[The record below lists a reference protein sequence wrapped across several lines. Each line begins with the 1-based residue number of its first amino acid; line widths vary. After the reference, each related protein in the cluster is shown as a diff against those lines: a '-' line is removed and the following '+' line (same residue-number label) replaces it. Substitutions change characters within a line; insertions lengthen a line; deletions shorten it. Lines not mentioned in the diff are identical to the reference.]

1 MLHQISP
8 VPQWN
13 MCLNLLLDPTISEIE
28 SNGPEEFFIKRS
40 GKRIHLQDIKFS
52 DIESYTEGIRKGL
65 VPYVRSIHDFDENSY
80 LFEAPLEYSVE
91 GQAIKGRCHI
101 VLSPAADSPQVTIA
115 KKSTSLARVD
125 DIAAKGSMSTDML
138 LFLKACVQAGMT
150 MVFSG
155 GTGAG
160 KTTMLE
166 ALTKLIPDSYRIG
179 VAEDTPEL
187 VLTQP
192 NVSYLHS
199 VPWKPGMDPNNV
211 ATLSWVVQQYQRMR
225 TDRIIVGETRGKEF
239 ADFLV
244 AANSGMAGSFTTIHA
259 EDPIRCLDKMT
270 NFAIKGSEG
279 VPIRSINTDIA
290 NAIDIIVQLIIL
302 PDGRHKIGAIQE
314 ITPTIGSGDDARI
327 ATAELWKYD
336 VLSDSFVKGMHLS
349 DQMRKRFAERG
360 VNYERFLASVP
371 GTSAPGHSGEAPAA
385 GAPAPAQTRPSNGVP
400 TRGGLPTSFGRRSL

>member
-1 MLHQISP
+1 MDLQRISSIE
-8 VPQWN
+8 QWN
-13 MCLNLLLDPTISEIE
+13 ICLNLLLDDSISEVE
-28 SNGPEEFFIKRS
+28 SNGPSEFFIKRQ
-40 GKRIHLQDIKFS
+40 GKRIKLDDISFPSIK
-52 DIESYTEGIRKGL
+52 SYTEGIKEGL
-65 VPYVRSIHDFDENSY
+65 VPHVRSIHDFDENSY
-80 LFEAPLEYSVE
+80 LFEAPLEYSA
-91 GQAIKGRCHI
+91 GGRNIKGRCHI

-138 LFLKACVQAGMT
+138 VFLKACVQAGMT

-166 ALTKLIPDSYRIG
+166 ALTKLIPDSSRIG

-349 DQMRKRFAERG
+349 DRMRKKFAERG
-360 VNYERFLASVP
+360 VNYERFLASTP
-371 GTSAPGHSGEAPAA
+371 GTSAAAHSGEAPAA
-385 GAPAPAQTRPSNGVP
+385 ASAAPARSAGGAPPRA
-400 TRGGLPTSFGRRSL
+400 GGLPTSFGRRSL

>member
-1 MLHQISP
+1 MIHQISA
-8 VPQWN
+8 VDGWN
-13 MCLNLLLDPTISEIE
+13 KCLNLLLDPSISEIE
-28 SNGPEEFFIKRS
+28 ANGPSEFFVKRA
-40 GKRIHLQDIKFS
+40 GKRIKLEDITFPTEK
-52 DIESYTEGIRKGL
+52 SYVEGIRDGL
-65 VPYVRSIHDFDENSY
+65 VPHVKTIHDFDENAY
-80 LFEAPLEYSVE
+80 LFEAPLEYKVN
-91 GQAIKGRCHI
+91 GQMIKGRCHI
-101 VLSPAADSPQVTIA
+101 VLSPAADVPQVTIA
-115 KKSTSLARVD
+115 KKSTSLARID

-138 LFLKACVQAGMT
+138 MFLKACVEAGMT

-187 VLTQP
+187 VLTQS

-199 VPWKPGMDPNNV
+199 VPWKPGMDPNSV

-259 EDPIRCLDKMT
+259 DTPVRCLDKMT
-270 NFAIKGSEG
+270 NFALKGSDRQ
-279 VPIRSINTDIA
+279 PIRSVNTDIA

-314 ITPTIGSGDDARI
+314 ITPTIGNGEDAKI
-327 ATAELWKYD
+327 ATAELYKYD
-336 VLSDSFVKGMHLS
+336 VQNDCFVKGMHLS
-349 DQMRKRFAERG
+349 DDMRKRFAASN
-360 VNYERFLASVP
+360 VSFERFLSVLP
-371 GTSAPGHSGEAPAA
+371 GTKLANH
-385 GAPAPAQTRPSNGVP
+385 SNGEVVGPKTSGGNTGGGLP
-400 TRGGLPTSFGRRSL
+400 TRGGLPKSFGMGGRSL

>member
-1 MLHQISP
+1 MQVPHQISS
-8 VPQWN
+8 VEAWN
-13 MCLNLLLDPTISEIE
+13 LCLNLLLDPTISEVE
-28 SNGPEEFFIKRS
+28 SNGPSEFFVKRA
-40 GKRIHLQDIKFS
+40 GKRIKLEEISFPD
-52 DIESYTEGIRKGL
+52 DESYLEGIKEGL
-65 VPYVRSIHDFDENSY
+65 VPHLRSIHEFDENAY
-80 LFEAPLEYSVE
+80 LFEAPLEYEVN
-91 GQAIKGRCHI
+91 GKKIKGRCHI
-101 VLSPAADSPQVTIA
+101 ALSPAADTPQVTIA
-115 KKSTSLARVD
+115 KKSTSLAQID

-138 LFLKACVQAGMT
+138 MFLKSCVAAGMT

-187 VLTQP
+187 VLTQS

-199 VPWKPGMDPNNV
+199 VPWKPGMDPNSV

-239 ADFLV
+239 ADFLT

-259 EDPIRCLDKMT
+259 ENPVRCLDKMT

-314 ITPTIGSGDDARI
+314 ITPTIGNGEDAKI
-327 ATAELWKYD
+327 ATAELWRYD
-336 VLSDSFVKGMHLS
+336 ILADNFLKGMHLS
-349 DQMRKRFAERG
+349 DDMRKRFAAAG
-360 VNYERFLASVP
+360 VNYERFLASTP
-371 GTSAPGHSGEAPAA
+371 GTRSGAHAGEQVQAQSNGATEAP
-385 GAPAPAQTRPSNGVP
+385 R
-400 TRGGLPTSFGRRSL
+400 RGLPTSFGNRGGRSL

>member
-1 MLHQISP
+1 MEQISSIE
-8 VPQWN
+8 QWN
-13 MCLNLLLDPTISEIE
+13 VCLNLLLDDSISEVE
-28 SNGPEEFFIKRS
+28 SNGPDEFFVKRQGQRIKLDNIS
-40 GKRIHLQDIKFS
+40 FPDV
-52 DIESYTEGIRKGL
+52 ESYTEGIREGL
-65 VPYVRSIHDFDENSY
+65 VPHVRSIHDFDENAY
-80 LFEAPLEYSVE
+80 LFEAPLEYSAA
-91 GQAIKGRCHI
+91 GKAIKGRCHI

-115 KKSTSLARVD
+115 KKSTSLAKVD

-138 LFLKACVQAGMT
+138 FFLKACVQAGLT

-166 ALTKLIPDSYRIG
+166 ALTKLIPDSSRIG

-187 VLTQP
+187 VLKQP

-259 EDPIRCLDKMT
+259 EDPVRCLDKMT

-314 ITPTIGSGDDARI
+314 ITPTVGNGDDARI

-336 VLSDSFVKGMHLS
+336 VISDSFVKGIHIS
-349 DQMRKRFAERG
+349 DQLRRKFAERG
-360 VNYERFLASVP
+360 INIERFLS
-371 GTSAPGHSGEAPAA
+371 SAPGTAARAHQGEQQTEQAQPSA
-385 GAPAPAQTRPSNGVP
+385 GIPKRS
-400 TRGGLPTSFGRRSL
+400 GLPTSFGGRRSL

>member
-1 MLHQISP
+1 
-8 VPQWN
+8 
-13 MCLNLLLDPTISEIE
+13 MCLNLLLDPSISEIE
-28 SNGPEEFFIKRS
+28 SNGPSEFFIKRS
-40 GKRIHLQDIKFS
+40 GKRIRLEDIVFP
-52 DIESYTEGIRKGL
+52 DDRSYVEGIRHGL
-65 VPYVRSIHDFDENSY
+65 VPHVRSIHDFDENSY
-80 LFEAPLEYSVE
+80 LFEAPLEYSAA
-91 GQAIKGRCHI
+91 GQNIKGRCHI
-101 VLSPAADSPQVTIA
+101 VLSPAADAPQVTIA
-115 KKSTSLARVD
+115 KKSTALAQVD

-138 LFLKACVQAGMT
+138 LFLKACVAADMT

-187 VLTQP
+187 VLTQS

-259 EDPIRCLDKMT
+259 ENPVRCLDKMT
-270 NFAIKGSEG
+270 NFALKGSDRQ
-279 VPIRSINTDIA
+279 PIRSVNTDIA

-314 ITPTIGSGDDARI
+314 ITSTIGNGEDAKI
-327 ATAELWKYD
+327 ATQELYKYD
-336 VLSDSFVKGMHLS
+336 IREDCFVKGSHMTDEL
-349 DQMRKRFAERG
+349 RTRFAARS
-360 VNYERFLASVP
+360 VNFERFLQVLP
-371 GTSAPGHSGEAPAA
+371 GTKLPSHSKEQILHPGSAGTQPRSGA
-385 GAPAPAQTRPSNGVP
+385 P
-400 TRGGLPTSFGRRSL
+400 TRGLPTGLGRRSL

>member
-1 MLHQISP
+1 MQSISS

-13 MCLNLLLDPTISEIE
+13 VCLNLLLDDSISEIE
-28 SNGPEEFFIKRS
+28 SNGPDEFFVKRQ
-40 GKRIHLQDIKFS
+40 GKRIKLQDISFP
-52 DIESYTEGIRKGL
+52 DIESYIEGIRHGL
-65 VPYVRSIHDFDENSY
+65 VPHVRSIHDFDENSY
-80 LFEAPLEYSVE
+80 LFEAPLEYSAD
-91 GQAIKGRCHI
+91 GKNIKGRCHI

-115 KKSTSLARVD
+115 KKSTSLARID

-138 LFLKACVQAGMT
+138 LFLKACVQVGLT

-166 ALTKLIPDSYRIG
+166 ALTKLIPDSSRIG

-259 EDPIRCLDKMT
+259 ENPVRCLDKMT
-270 NFAIKGSEG
+270 NFALKGSDRQ
-279 VPIRSINTDIA
+279 PIRSVNTDIA

-314 ITPTIGSGDDARI
+314 ITPTIGNGEDAKI

-336 VLSDSFVKGMHLS
+336 IQSDSFIKGMHIS
-349 DQMRKRFAERG
+349 DDMRKRFAARA
-360 VNYERFLASVP
+360 VNFDRFLANPP
-371 GTSAPGHSGEAPAA
+371 GHRAAAHSGEQPTEQARPAA
-385 GAPAPAQTRPSNGVP
+385 AAVPARS
-400 TRGGLPTSFGRRSL
+400 GGLPTSFGRRSL

>member
-28 SNGPEEFFIKRS
+28 SNGPSEFFIKRS
-40 GKRIHLQDIKFS
+40 GKRIKLEDIKFP
-52 DIESYTEGIRKGL
+52 DIESYTEGIKTGL
-65 VPYVRSIHDFDENSY
+65 VPYTRSVHDFDENSY
-80 LFEAPLEYSVE
+80 LYEAPLEYTVE

-101 VLSPAADSPQVTIA
+101 VLSPAADTPQVTIA

-166 ALTKLIPDSYRIG
+166 ALTKLIPDSSRIG

-259 EDPIRCLDKMT
+259 ENPVRCLDKMT
-270 NFAIKGSEG
+270 NFALKGSDRQ
-279 VPIRSINTDIA
+279 PIRSVNTDIA

-314 ITPTIGSGDDARI
+314 ITPTIGNGEDAKI

-336 VLSDSFVKGMHLS
+336 IVNDCFVKGMHIS
-349 DQMRKRFAERG
+349 DDMRKRFAAMD

-371 GTSAPGHSGEAPAA
+371 GTRAAAHSGEAAA
-385 GAPAPAQTRPSNGVP
+385 AAPTQTRPASGLP
-400 TRGGLPTSFGRRSL
+400 TRGGLPTSFGNRRSL